1 MARKRKELP
10 LLEGVEVTGI
20 AAEGKAIAKVDE
32 QVVFIPFAAP
42 GDVGDILLTRKK
54 QNYAEGVMVRLLRPS
69 PLRVEP
75 FCKHFGTCGGCK
87 WQHLPYGEQ
96 LRYKHQQVI
105 DSLERIGKVKPTDV
119 HFIVGSERQTFYRNK
134 LEFTFN
140 SFPSPV
146 LGFHTPGRFDKVL
159 DVNKCWLQEDISN
172 RIRLFVKSF
181 CLSHEGYSFFDPK
194 RQEGLM
200 RNLMIRTSSTGE
212 IMVVLVFFYED
223 EEKRE
228 ALLNALP
235 QNFPEITSL
244 QYVVNT
250 KCNDSLTNQTV
261 IPFYG
266 KNHII
271 ERMEGLSFK
280 IGPKSFYQTNSEQ
293 AYTLY
298 HIIREFAALTGKE
311 RIYDLYTGT
320 GTIANFLAA
329 RSAEVV
335 GIEYVAEAVE
345 DAHSNAIL
353 NNITNTR
360 FFTGDM
366 KDLLTTSFFEQHG
379 RPDLIVTDP
388 PRAGMHTAVTE
399 ALLTAR
405 PTRIIYVS
413 CNPATQARDLQ
424 LLSSAYNIRVVQ
436 PVDMFPHTHHV
447 ENVALLCLNE
457 Q

>member
-1 MARKRKELP
+1 MTRKRKELP
-10 LLEGVEVTGI
+10 LFEGVEVTGV
-20 AAEGKAIAKVDE
+20 AAEGKAIAKVDDK
-32 QVVFIPFAAP
+32 VIFIPFAAP
-42 GDVGDILLTRKK
+42 GDVGDVRLTRKK
-54 QNYAEGVMVRLLRPS
+54 RNYAEGVMERLLHPS

-75 FCKHFGTCGGCK
+75 FCAHFGTCGGCK

-105 DSLERIGKVKPTDV
+105 DSLERIGKVKPAEV
-119 HFIVGSERQTFYRNK
+119 YPIAGSGQQTFYRNK

-146 LGFHTPGRFDKVL
+146 LGFHLPGRFDKVL
-159 DVNKCWLQEDISN
+159 DIHKCWLQREISN
-172 RIRLFVKSF
+172 GIRLFVKSF
-181 CLSHEGYSFFDPK
+181 CLSREGYTFFDPK

-212 IMVVLVFFYED
+212 VMVVLVFFYED

-228 ALLNALP
+228 ALLNALIH
-235 QNFPEITSL
+235 NFPEITSL

-250 KCNDSLTNQTV
+250 KCNDTLTDQTV
-261 IPFYG
+261 IVSYG
-266 KNHII
+266 KDHII
-271 ERMEGLSFK
+271 EQMEGLSFRVS
-280 IGPKSFYQTNSEQ
+280 PKSFYQTNSEQ

-298 HIIREFAALTGKE
+298 RIVREFSALTGKE
-311 RIYDLYTGT
+311 RVYDLYTGT

-329 RSAEVV
+329 RATEVL

-345 DAHSNAIL
+345 DARRNALL
-353 NNITNTR
+353 NHITNTR
-360 FFTGDM
+360 FFAGDM
-366 KDLLTTSFFEQHG
+366 KDLLTSSFFEQHG
-379 RPDLIVTDP
+379 HPDLVVTDP
-388 PRAGMHTAVTE
+388 PRAGMHPAVTD
-399 ALLTAR
+399 ALLAAR
-405 PTRIIYVS
+405 PRRIVYVS

-424 LLSSAYNIRVVQ
+424 LLSSAYEVRAVQ

-447 ENVALLCLNE
+447 ENVALLCLNV